1 MGGVKGSATLSEFA
15 SVRAAPVI
23 DNGLVYA
30 IGLGGLLAALDLR
43 SGRRVWQRDIAGAN
57 TPWIAGDFMFLVDSE
72 QKVGAIDK
80 NDGTVHWVEDLP
92 RFNNPKRTKG
102 LITWYGPSLVGGKLI
117 LVSDKA
123 KMAVLDPISGALVT
137 SSDLP
142 ATSSLSPVAAQG
154 YVFVLTD
161 DATLIAYK

>member
-1 MGGVKGSATLSEFA
+1 MRWV
-15 SVRAAPVI
+15 
-23 DNGLVYA
+23 
-30 IGLGGLLAALDLR
+30 LGGLLAALDLR

-92 RFNNPKRTKG
+92 RFNNPKRTRG
-102 LITWYGPSLVGGKLI
+102 LITWYGPSLVGGKLV
-117 LVSDKA
+117 LVSDKG

-137 SSDLP
+137 STNLP
-142 ATSSLSPVAAQG
+142 DTASMAPVAAQG
-154 YVFVLTD
+154 TVLVLTD
-161 DATLIAYK
+161 DATLTAYK